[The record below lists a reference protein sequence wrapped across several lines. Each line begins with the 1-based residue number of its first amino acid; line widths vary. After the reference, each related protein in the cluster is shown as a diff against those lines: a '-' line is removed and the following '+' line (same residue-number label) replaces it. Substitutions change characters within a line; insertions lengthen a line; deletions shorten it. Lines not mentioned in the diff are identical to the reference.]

1 MKKSCIS
8 YNKSLHS
15 SVIYE
20 ITKNACTRYNE
31 QVVEYKPHKGT
42 SDSVGCVASM
52 SSETALMGF
61 FLESRVN
68 QRRYI
73 WTDESKCNVSEL
85 GVLETK
91 NELSVLVKQHL
102 DELFYSANRNGVK
115 APAHMEMVG
124 FGFPPTSS
132 CSNHVKV
139 DGDTLAE
146 AESSPFYG
154 GLLCLK
160 LN

>member
-1 MKKSCIS
+1 
-8 YNKSLHS
+8 
-15 SVIYE
+15 
-20 ITKNACTRYNE
+20 
-31 QVVEYKPHKGT
+31 
-42 SDSVGCVASM
+42 
-52 SSETALMGF
+52 
-61 FLESRVN
+61 VN

-85 GVLETK
+85 GDLETK
-91 NELSVLVKQHL
+91 NELSVLVKQHS
-102 DELFYSANRNGVK
+102 DELFYSVNRNGCK
-115 APAHMEMVG
+115 SPAHMEPVG

-146 AESSPFYG
+146 AESSPFNG

>member
-1 MKKSCIS
+1 MQKVKIT

-20 ITKNACTRYNE
+20 ITKNACTRNSR

-42 SDSVGCVASM
+42 SDSVGYVASM
-52 SSETALMGF
+52 SYETALMGF
-61 FLESRVN
+61 FLGSRVN

-85 GVLETK
+85 GDLETK

-115 APAHMEMVG
+115 APAHMETVG
-124 FGFPPTSS
+124 HGFPPTSS

-146 AESSPFYG
+146 AESSPFNG

>member
-1 MKKSCIS
+1 MLTLMKKDGISCF
-8 YNKSLHS
+8 K
-15 SVIYE
+15 
-20 ITKNACTRYNE
+20 NE
-31 QVVEYKPHKGT
+31 QEPIQEVIISCEKLPSRALLVMVELARSAYL
-42 SDSVGCVASM
+42 D
-52 SSETALMGF
+52 ALGGF
-61 FLESRVN
+61 FLGSRVN

-85 GVLETK
+85 GDLETK

-146 AESSPFYG
+146 AESSPFNG